1 MKKNNVTYLFIYLM
15 IFLVLFN
22 FYACTKQ
29 SAVNPI
35 NTPNK
40 TLEIIFVDDNDN
52 ISKNK
57 TNNILMQLEDDD
69 SGFYMFS
76 TKKDD
81 KDYVAYLIDSK
92 NNSSISMYYENGS
105 LFPYKI
111 MLVQGNESL
120 VGYTSKHRRDSE
132 DFDIIWYSEYGS
144 DETVKNIPLK
154 NSIYDHSP
162 SVGVE
167 SDTDYQI
174 KTIKISLRI
183 SDAINKYV
191 DNNDTIKP
199 MARSLF
205 KSFSNFWKK
214 VFAAI
219 VIVVAVVIAIFVPPL
234 APTMIEV
241 ISNAMEYI
249 KVLDIKAVE
258 EDKEKAASGVKK
270 LFISKKVDDISE
282 VNLYKNNDEIRLD
295 RLGDSFYIFFDIVE
309 AEIDKFKIKAEMENE
324 PNGYNLIGAYYKI
337 SKDNDGKCYSVDKDN
352 VLLPETKFNNN
363 QDFYI
368 KIEKAYN
375 DVGNNKIYMDIEVG
389 ASTMMNGNAA
399 SSFRLILKP

>member
-111 MLVQGNESL
+111 MLFQGNESL

-389 ASTMMNGNAA
+389 ASTMINGNAA

>member
-389 ASTMMNGNAA
+389 ASTMINGNAA